1 MLSAGF
7 VIGGAA
13 RVLCQAGIDPGGP
26 ILGKE
31 RTPTKA
37 EEIREAQE
45 RLLEEYA
52 PEFYDFPRKIQ
63 GIEAEIERVTA
74 DLADKKIDEVVAKV
88 ELLPLVREER
98 ELQDDPEYLVS
109 QRIARVALTSPAY
122 LAEKRKLTDRFR
134 TRRP

>member
-1 MLSAGF
+1 M
-7 VIGGAA
+7 
-13 RVLCQAGIDPGGP
+13 
-26 ILGKE
+26 
-31 RTPTKA
+31 
-37 EEIREAQE
+37 
-45 RLLEEYA
+45 EEYA
-52 PEFYDFPRKIQ
+52 PELYDFPRKIQ

-74 DLADKKIDEVVAKV
+74 DLADKKIDEVDAKV

-122 LAEKRKLTDRFR
+122 LAEKRKLTDRFG